1 MSYRNPKII
10 VDKSGSLISE
20 AIASG
25 VKEIANAFA
34 KRKIRADKAG
44 QIETNRLNKQSQ
56 ERVDNANENAKNTAK
71 LGTDVQVSGAKI
83 SNKLM
88 ENQQAMTQELEAGNV
103 SNDRRMAIENQFIKI
118 KSIQNNL
125 NGLYVN
131 LASSK
136 ENQATLEEDSEQFAE
151 GRTAWNNDAD
161 GKPNVAMG
169 LSAATAGLGP
179 NSLNIELKNNPATGF
194 ATHIKVSGGG
204 GGEDSNSKWSFEGS
218 IAEVNEILS
227 NPTHK
232 ITQLNDEARSFINKE
247 LYSDKKNTLNSGFI
261 DENTEPIQET
271 KPIKQSPGSGIK
283 RPQYS
288 LKTQYKLNEKANDA
302 FEQMGDFGL
311 ATFTTASVQ
320 DQRSMLV
327 NLGYTPDDVKELMMD
342 LADTNE
348 DTGVKKS
355 FEARQKIKNEI
366 IETELATSSSKMII
380 RKNIGT
386 PEQPEYTYYQE
397 TSTIRDMNKEQLA
410 AFDRLIKLDV
420 TQK

>member
-1 MSYRNPKII
+1 MTF
-10 VDKSGSLISE
+10 VTD
-20 AIASG
+20 
-25 VKEIANAFA
+25 
-34 KRKIRADKAG
+34 
-44 QIETNRLNKQSQ
+44 IEQ
-56 ERVDNANENAKNTAK
+56 
-71 LGTDVQVSGAKI
+71 
-83 SNKLM
+83 
-88 ENQQAMTQELEAGNV
+88 
-103 SNDRRMAIENQFIKI
+103 
-118 KSIQNNL
+118 
-125 NGLYVN
+125 
-131 LASSK
+131 
-136 ENQATLEEDSEQFAE
+136 DSEQFAE

-179 NSLNIELKNNPATGF
+179 NSLNIELKNDPATGF
-194 ATHIKVSGGG
+194 ASYIKVSGGG

-271 KPIKQSPGSGIK
+271 KPIKQSPNSGIE

-320 DQRSMLV
+320 DQKSMLV
-327 NLGYTPDDVKELMMD
+327 NLGYTLDDVKKLMGD

-355 FEARQKIKNEI
+355 AEARQKIKNEI

-386 PEQPEYTYYQE
+386 PKQPEYTYYQE